1 MPVESLDLDDLSMN
15 GSESVDN
22 ILLDAEMMT
31 GSFTEQEVD
40 SAWDSIQNI
49 VENKNVDKS
58 RTFIVK
64 VGMTT
69 RDRVN
74 HFIRLNKEKK
84 NGFSNCLPDTTGL
97 RPGRRAERG
106 RAGVP
111 GGRSTH

>member
-31 GSFTEQEVD
+31 GSFTEQEMD

-84 NGFSNCLPDTTGL
+84 KRVLELPPRHHWATSWKESGAWQS
-97 RPGRRAERG
+97 RRA
-106 RAGVP
+106 
-111 GGRSTH
+111 